1 MSYKLVV
8 TERAEE
14 LLDNLLL
21 YLAVNLKN
29 KSASAHLLNG
39 IESIYLRLQ
48 ENPLQFPFSQDPIL
62 FYKGYRVAIVPEMN
76 YIVIFSIS
84 EDIVNVV
91 GFFHSLEDY
100 SNRI

>member
-1 MSYKLVV
+1 MIYKLVV

-29 KSASAHLLNG
+29 KSAAAHLLDG

-48 ENPLQFPFSQDPIL
+48 ENPLQFPFSQDPVL
-62 FYKGYRVAIVPEMN
+62 LSKGYHVAIVPEMS

-100 SNRI
+100 GNKI

>member
-1 MSYKLVV
+1 MIYKLVV

-29 KSASAHLLNG
+29 KSAAAHLLDG

-48 ENPLQFPFSQDPIL
+48 ENP
-62 FYKGYRVAIVPEMN
+62 
-76 YIVIFSIS
+76 
-84 EDIVNVV
+84 
-91 GFFHSLEDY
+91 
-100 SNRI
+100 